1 MKKLRF
7 VLLLG
12 LFLIIPQTG
21 WAHKPSDS
29 YLSLEFERDTV
40 AVRWDIA
47 LRDLEYAIGLD
58 ADGDG
63 EITWG
68 ELRIRHAA
76 IGSYALAH
84 LKIMNGGESC
94 DPSSLRQAVEDHS
107 DGAYTVLTFELGCP
121 FTHSPLTLDYRL
133 FFDLDPS
140 HRGLLRIDYP
150 TGTQTAVL
158 SPEQPQLILQPT
170 AHSRGQQF
178 LDYWREGV
186 WHIWLGFDH
195 LLFLITLL
203 LPAVL
208 RREDGHWRQVDGF
221 RTVMTEVVGVV
232 TAFTIA
238 HSLTLSAAVL
248 GWISLP
254 SRWVESVI
262 AATVLVA
269 ALNNLYPFVRTRLW
283 VLAFSLGLIHGFGFA
298 SVLVDLGLPSS
309 AVALAL
315 GGFNLGVETGQL
327 AVVIALLPLAYV
339 LRNSWF
345 YRRALL
351 QMGSAGIAVIA
362 VTWLLERSLDVP
374 LLPF

>member
-1 MKKLRF
+1 MKNRWRWLVF
-7 VLLLG
+7 GILLTMPL
-12 LFLIIPQTG
+12 LS

-29 YLSLEFERDTV
+29 YLTIGFEQGTV

-47 LRDLEYAIGLD
+47 LRDLEYALGLD
-58 ADGDG
+58 TNGDG
-63 EITWG
+63 TITWG
-68 ELRIRHAA
+68 ELRTQHSVVS
-76 IGSYALAH
+76 SYALAR
-84 LKIMNGGESC
+84 LDVTRSAGSC
-94 DPSSLRQAVEDHS
+94 SPYSLQQAVENHS
-107 DGAYTVLTFELGCP
+107 DGAYTVLTFNLDCP
-121 FTHSPLTLDYRL
+121 HPNSPLVLDYRL

-158 SPEQPQLILQPT
+158 SPEQPQLTLQST
-170 AHSRGQQF
+170 AHSSWRQF

-208 RREDGHWRQVDGF
+208 HREAGSWRQIDSF
-221 RTVMTEVVGVV
+221 RAVTIEVVGVV
-232 TAFTIA
+232 TAFTVA

-262 AATVLVA
+262 AVTVLVA
-269 ALNNLYPFVRTRLW
+269 ALNNLYPIVRTRRW

-309 AVALAL
+309 AIALAL

-327 AVVIALLPLAYV
+327 AVVIGLLPLAYA

-345 YRRALL
+345 YRRAVL
-351 QMGSAGIAVIA
+351 QMGSASIAVIA
-362 VTWLLERSLDVP
+362 TAWLLERSLGIP

>member
-1 MKKLRF
+1 
-7 VLLLG
+7 
-12 LFLIIPQTG
+12 
-21 WAHKPSDS
+21 
-29 YLSLEFERDTV
+29 
-40 AVRWDIA
+40 
-47 LRDLEYAIGLD
+47 
-58 ADGDG
+58 
-63 EITWG
+63 
-68 ELRIRHAA
+68 
-76 IGSYALAH
+76 
-84 LKIMNGGESC
+84 
-94 DPSSLRQAVEDHS
+94 
-107 DGAYTVLTFELGCP
+107 VLTFNLDCRH
-121 FTHSPLTLDYRL
+121 THSSLTLDYRL

-158 SPEQPQLILQPT
+158 SPEQPQLTLQPT
-170 AHSRGQQF
+170 AHSRWRQF

-208 RREDGHWRQVDGF
+208 RREAGQWRQVDSF
-221 RTVMTEVVGVV
+221 RTVVTDVVGVV
-232 TAFTIA
+232 TAFTVA

-262 AATVLVA
+262 AATVLIA
-269 ALNNLYPFVRTRLW
+269 ALNNLYPVVRTRRW

-309 AVALAL
+309 AIALAL

-327 AVVIALLPLAYV
+327 TVVIGLLPVAYI
-339 LRNSWF
+339 LRSSWF
-345 YRRALL
+345 YRRAVL
-351 QMGSAGIAVIA
+351 QTGSAGIAVIA
-362 VTWLLERSLDVP
+362 MAWLLERSLGVP
-374 LLPF
+374 LFPF